1 MLQPTDKIST
11 KLTGN
16 TEKIITWISKGF
28 SDESTKSPT
37 TPCKSIAPKL
47 KWSPN
52 SQQQNLNGATQNKPK
67 QPLLIEIW

>member
-1 MLQPTDKIST
+1 MFQPIYNIST

-28 SDESTKSPT
+28 SGERTKSPT
-37 TPCKSIAPKL
+37 TPCKSLAPKL

-52 SQQQNLNGATQNKPK
+52 S
-67 QPLLIEIW
+67 

>member
-52 SQQQNLNGATQNKPK
+52 S
-67 QPLLIEIW
+67 